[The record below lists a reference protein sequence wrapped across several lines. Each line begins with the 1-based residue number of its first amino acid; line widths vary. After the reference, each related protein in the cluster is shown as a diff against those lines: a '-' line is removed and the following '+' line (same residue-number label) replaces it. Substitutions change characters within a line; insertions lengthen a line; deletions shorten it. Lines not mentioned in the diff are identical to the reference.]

1 MSVEEKVQETCD
13 ACGCYAEIGTIIGEG
28 DDVLDLEVSA
38 ATEAEARARLA
49 EYAKLAHQV
58 SAEAVISEQ
67 MQAVAEGVIIK
78 ARIQFGCTAE
88 KLIFEMR
95 ARVLG

>member
-28 DDVLDLEVSA
+28 DDRLDLEVSA
-38 ATEAEARARLA
+38 ANETEARARLA
-49 EYAKLAHQV
+49 EFIQLAYQV
-58 SAEAVISEQ
+58 SSEVAISEQ
-67 MQAVAEGVIIK
+67 LQAVAEGVLIK
-78 ARIQFGCTAE
+78 ARIQFTCTAE